1 MNKLLNNDVFLRII
15 SLVIAILC
23 WVYIVFITN
32 PQIEVKVSGVPITLA
47 DRQVI
52 KDAGYVVSSEI
63 NTTVDIKLRGTR
75 KLLANVNRDNI
86 IAYVDLYDCKDKG
99 TYKLPVQIKLPYEE
113 VSVVSKSVYN
123 ISVAV
128 DNLIFRSFDVDYAY
142 IGELKSQNYVIAD
155 TLLSQSKVTVSGPED
170 VIKTIEKAVV
180 NINPM
185 RSASDFEGSE
195 TVKFLNSNNSEI
207 NPDIL
212 DVSDALVSYKC
223 KVYERKEVPVK
234 PAISNSDGI
243 KYTITDYPEVTLVG
257 PPSDIDKI
265 SYVQTDSISYDKS
278 SLPHTYKAKL
288 NVPDGID
295 VEGDI
300 LYVNVLVEN
309 K

>member
-1 MNKLLNNDVFLRII
+1 MNKLMNNDVFLRII

-32 PQIEVKVSGVPITLA
+32 PQIEVKVSGIPITLA

-75 KLLANVNRDNI
+75 KILANVNRDNI
-86 IAYVDLYDCKDKG
+86 IAYVDLYDCKNKG

-113 VSVVSKSVYN
+113 ISVVSKSVYN

-128 DNLIFRSFDVDYAY
+128 DNMIFRSFDVDYEY
-142 IGELKSQNYVIAD
+142 VGELRSQNYVIAD
-155 TLLSQSKVTVSGPED
+155 TKLSQDKVTVSGSED

-180 NINPM
+180 SINPM
-185 RSASDFEGSE
+185 RSADDFEGSE
-195 TVKFLNSNNSEI
+195 TVRFLNSNNTEI

-212 DVSDALVSYKC
+212 DISDSTISYEC
-223 KVYERKEVPVK
+223 KVYERKKFQVRPSVADSE
-234 PAISNSDGI
+234 GI
-243 KYTITDYPEVTLVG
+243 KCTVTDYPDVTLLG
-257 PPSDIDKI
+257 SPSDIDKI
-265 SYVQTDSISYDKS
+265 SNVKTYDIPYDKS
-278 SLPHTYKAKL
+278 SLPHTYRVKL
-288 NVPDGID
+288 DIPDG
-295 VEGDI
+295 VEVDGDI
-300 LYVNVLVEN
+300 LYVNVLVES